1 MSKIIDFA
9 TRQKQKM
16 QETDRTTPVAVIF
29 YSPTFHRE
37 DEPQCACVRVE
48 VDDGDVIGLLDIV
61 RDHGGIWLEETSGFI
76 PWPCAYVE
84 IECGSSLE

>member
-16 QETDRTTPVAVIF
+16 QGTDGTTSVAVIF
-29 YSPTFHRE
+29 YSPTFDKD

-48 VDDGDVIGLLDIV
+48 VDDGDVIGLLDVV
-61 RDHGGIWLEETSGFI
+61 RDHGGIWLEETRGFI

-84 IECGSSLE
+84 IESGSSLE